1 MESETTWSL
10 VPAVQLA
17 MAVSTGIGIGLVLG
31 LIIAKK
37 RPQLNLPFNA
47 TSNKFVTEQDAF
59 ADYKMVFVVRNDLK
73 MGKGKI
79 AAQVGHAAVGT
90 YKKAQKSN
98 SEILR
103 RWEISG
109 HMKVVV
115 KAPDME
121 TFDGIVKEADNLG
134 VSTYVVCDAGRTQI
148 APGSVTVLGVGPSEC
163 IVHFCHFGIIN

>member
-79 AAQVGHAAVGT
+79 AAQVN
-90 YKKAQKSN
+90 Q
-98 SEILR
+98 
-103 RWEISG
+103 
-109 HMKVVV
+109 
-115 KAPDME
+115 
-121 TFDGIVKEADNLG
+121 
-134 VSTYVVCDAGRTQI
+134 
-148 APGSVTVLGVGPSEC
+148 
-163 IVHFCHFGIIN
+163 